1 MARFTDTKQP
11 KTPTA
16 PRPDNFRTYLAVRR
30 SRFVPREAPL
40 RDASNSPVSSPAR
53 ALRIATPRTCSPAA
67 RTPQKPAAAAP
78 SKSAARRPASFDACA
93 LTPAAASPGV
103 LRGGS
108 PAEASIESYVP
119 AFDAFGVPMQQSF
132 AGGLPATPSPVRA
145 PALALPSVT
154 RAAALLP
161 SPKVMRAD
169 AAPRPS
175 PKVGDPPPPK
185 VPPSKK
191 SGGASSLFA
200 RLAQDRAPP
209 PQPGRRKTALV
220 GGARFA
226 AGAAPS
232 KMRGVVSAR
241 LRCTKCAHD
250 VSRFPGYRW
259 RPTAAYLHFR
269 NYHPDRARLL
279 EEAEAADGHA
289 AYCCQCAWLDALELR
304 DLGCDHA
311 WVGY

>member
-40 RDASNSPVSSPAR
+40 RDASNSPVSSPTR

-103 LRGGS
+103 LRNNS

-154 RAAALLP
+154 RADP
-161 SPKVMRAD
+161 SPTVRN
-169 AAPRPS
+169 
-175 PKVGDPPPPK
+175 DPPPPK

-209 PQPGRRKTALV
+209 PQPGKRKKALV

-289 AYCCQCAWLDALELR
+289 AYCCQCAWLDAVELR